1 MELLGIA
8 SKVSVELL
16 WVLCLIVILLFLIDD
31 VLEFHIASVA
41 VATACVFTDTLVME
55 CVTTHKVDGWQAQ
68 RLLAAVTLLG
78 VEVLGLGF

>member
-8 SKVSVELL
+8 SKVPIELL
-16 WVLCLIVILLFLIDD
+16 WVLCLIVILLFLIND

-41 VATACVFTDTLVME
+41 IATACVLTDTLVME
-55 CVTTHKVDGWQAQ
+55 CVSTHEVDGRQAQ